1 MHPGRVESRQN
12 PAQPADDAGALGNKV
27 LTMVNQQA
35 DLTLR
40 SIPPTRVSRLIWRAR
55 SDYSGATEQRG
66 D

>member
-1 MHPGRVESRQN
+1 
-12 PAQPADDAGALGNKV
+12 
-27 LTMVNQQA
+27 MVNQQA